1 MTKKAVIFLLF
12 WAAFGLQVS
21 AQTTKTRPR
30 IAQPNSTNTNSN
42 SSQPNSSADQTT
54 RKTPPVLRSGTSGAP
69 IAPDAAPSAN
79 QTTKQPNAAQTND
92 DVVQDDEVL
101 KVETELVTIP
111 VTVFDRDGRFITDLQ
126 QKDFQILENGKPQE
140 VAYLQKVE
148 QPFTVVLLLDT
159 SPSTRFKIDEIQDAA
174 IAFVNQL
181 KPNDRVMVV
190 QFNEQIDVLSEPTGD
205 RSRIARAIRMAN
217 FGDGTSLYDAVEFVV
232 GDRLSRIEGRKA
244 VVLFTDGV
252 DTTSHRSDYRQSV
265 RTVEELDATIFP
277 VYYNTFSEQNSGGG
291 QSYPTRGRRRNG
303 GGLGGILAD
312 ILGGGNIQIGG
323 GNNGGGGAG
332 NSRREYEIGR
342 RYVEDIAARTGGRMY
357 QADSTDNLEAAFFNI
372 AEELRRQYSL
382 GYYPSEVGANGDR
395 KTVKVRVNRPN
406 TIVRHRDSYTVGT
419 QQQPQTAAKGRFNDF
434 F

>member
-1 MTKKAVIFLLF
+1 MTKNAVIFLLF
-12 WAAFGLQVS
+12 CLTISSAIS
-21 AQTTKTRPR
+21 AQTTKIRPR
-30 IAQPNSTNTNSN
+30 IVQPNAAKTDSTVDQPNSTVNQN
-42 SSQPNSSADQTT
+42 A
-54 RKTPPVLRSGTSGAP
+54 RKAPPVLRSGTSGAP
-69 IAPDAAPSAN
+69 VSPSPSP
-79 QTTKQPNAAQTND
+79 TPKQPNAAQKSD
-92 DVVQDDEVL
+92 DVVEDDEVL

-126 QKDFQILENGKPQE
+126 QKDFQILEDGKLQE

-190 QFNEQIDVLSEPTGD
+190 QFNEQIDVLSEPTND
-205 RSRIARAIRMAN
+205 RNQIARAIRMAN

-232 GDRLSRIEGRKA
+232 GDRLNRIEGRKA

-265 RTVEELDATIFP
+265 RAVEELDATIFP
-277 VYYNTFSEQNSGGG
+277 VYYNTFNQQNSGGG
-291 QSYPTRGRRRNG
+291 QSYPQRGRRRSG
-303 GGLGGILAD
+303 GGIGGILAD
-312 ILGGGNIQIGG
+312 ILGGGSIQIGG
-323 GNNGGGGAG
+323 GGNNRGGGSAG
-332 NSRREYEIGR
+332 SSRREYETGR

-357 QADSTDNLEAAFFNI
+357 EADSTSNLEAAFFNI

-382 GYYPSEVGANGDR
+382 GYYPAEVGTNGDR

-406 TIVRHRDSYTVGT
+406 TIVRHRDSYTVGA
-419 QQQPQTAAKGRFNDF
+419 QQQAQNAVK
-434 F
+434 